1 MSKDIEKLVENIN
14 VLMRDKGVANFTEL
28 AKNTKIP
35 QPTMHR
41 LVSGDIKDP
50 KYTLLKNIAD
60 YFKVSVDELVES
72 SLKHNKDLN
81 NAESRVASVAFKQI
95 PVVGG
100 AQLGADGYWLD
111 FQYPV
116 GFGDGYVNWP
126 SNDPDAFA
134 LRCKGD
140 SMKPRIKNGEYVIIE
155 PNHAYQPGDEV
166 LLVSKQ
172 EEVMIKTFLY
182 ERDDEIMVMSINEEH
197 PPLRFDIDNVEHLY
211 YVAGIAKPSLYHCI

>member
-1 MSKDIEKLVENIN
+1 MSRDIEKLVENIN
-14 VLMRDKGVANFTEL
+14 VLMREKGVANFTEL

-60 YFKVSVDELVES
+60 FFKVSVDELVES
-72 SLKHNKDLN
+72 SLKHNREHN
-81 NAESRVASVAFKQI
+81 NADTTISSVNFKKI

-100 AQLGADGYWLD
+100 AQLGNGGYWQD

-116 GFGDGYVNWP
+116 GFGDGFVNWP
-126 SNDPDAFA
+126 SDDPDAFA

-155 PNHAYQPGDEV
+155 PNHTYLPGDEV
-166 LLVSKQ
+166 LVISKQ

-182 ERDDEIMVMSINEEH
+182 ERDEEIMVMSINEEH
-197 PPLRFDIDNVEHLY
+197 PPLRFSADDIEHLY
-211 YVAGIAKPSLYHCI
+211 YVAGIAKPSLYNCI